1 MAAYIKA
8 NDADGKKLKLARKEI
23 AHKKRADEA
32 KALIKAEDDFIKFAS
47 NRLTAPSKKDFTKA
61 AAFLRGKLQPQ
72 IVAIS
77 KLGPDQSAEKWKL
90 CQNLTFALPQNMREL
105 CEFKVT
111 KRDDQI
117 VCRLDIMRSHN
128 GVEHSFP
135 VFVLGECDN
144 THKKK
149 PETIMID

>member
-23 AHKKRADEA
+23 SNKKRADEA
-32 KALIKAEDDFIKFAS
+32 KALIKAEDDFIKFAA
-47 NRLTAPSKKDFTKA
+47 NRLTASSEEDFTTA
-61 AAFLRGKLQPQ
+61 AAFLRGKLHPQ

-77 KLGPDQSAEKWKL
+77 KLGPDQSAEKRRL
-90 CQNLTFALPQNMREL
+90 CQNLPFALPQNMREL
-105 CEFKVT
+105 CEVKVT

-117 VCRLDIMRSHN
+117 VCRLDIVRNHN

-135 VFVLGECDN
+135 VFVLCECDN
-144 THKKK
+144 TQKKE
-149 PETIMID
+149 PETTVID